1 MLWPIALVPAP
12 PAVTV
17 KAPAEVTVPA
27 KLPAV
32 PPEVTVEVCQMGRA
46 VTAELVKL
54 VVLVLVLSAS
64 V

>member
-1 MLWPIALVPAP
+1 MLCPMALVPAP

-27 KLPAV
+27 RLPAV
-32 PPEVTVEVCQMGRA
+32 PPEVTTELCQRGRA

-54 VVLVLVLSAS
+54 VVVVLVLSAS